1 MLRASRDG
9 EPAAIWHDN
18 GESVQALAN
27 TAGVRVTFVHVDLTA
42 QTTAPARPDWLPP
55 NVELDKQFLGEAP
68 SAPDTISRLYNAY
81 KGSREAISKFGAL

>member
-42 QTTAPARPDWLPP
+42 QTTEYRTAGAVAVD
-55 NVELDKQFLGEAP
+55 VEGQEV
-68 SAPDTISRLYNAY
+68 NA
-81 KGSREAISKFGAL
+81 